1 MRRYWMPSF
10 ALAVAVTAVAIAAV
24 QSGLQVGERAG
35 SFNVKDI
42 TGPNSG
48 KTLCYRCFYGSRPC
62 VTIFGR
68 EVTDNLATLVKQVD
82 EQVDKNQDKYM
93 CAFFVLLAEDKDAAA
108 GKLRELAK
116 KRDIKNAPLT
126 VFDDVG
132 GPPEYKIAKD
142 AEVTVLFLRKDAV
155 AANHSFGKGQLD
167 KKVIDAIV
175 ADTSKILE

>member
-1 MRRYWMPSF
+1 MPRNLMPSF
-10 ALAVAVTAVAIAAV
+10 ALALAVAGVAIAAV

-35 SFNVKDI
+35 SFNVKDV

-62 VTIFGR
+62 VAIFSR
-68 EVTDNLATLVKQVD
+68 EITDNLASLVKQVD

-108 GKLRELAK
+108 GKLQELAK
-116 KRDIKNAPLT
+116 KHDIKNVPLT
-126 VFDDVG
+126 VFDDAG

-142 AEVTVLFLRKDAV
+142 AEVTVLLLRKDAV

-167 KKVIDAIV
+167 KKGIDGIV
-175 ADTSKILE
+175 ADTSKVLE